1 VSDVRRAWDRREGE
15 TSRAYAAF
23 RAYRDMGPL
32 RTHRELPAPFNTSA
46 AERWSH
52 RFEWVARAAAWDDE
66 RAMIEDDERLDALRQ
81 MHHTHQVVARS
92 ALAIAAR
99 ALAQLDVAE
108 MSASEVVRMMEAAAA
123 LERQTL
129 TQPLSEL
136 LGQGPVGADDPW
148 DRIASELSGA

>member
-1 VSDVRRAWDRREGE
+1 MSDERHAWDRREGE

-23 RAYRDMGPL
+23 RAYRDLGPR
-32 RTHRELPAPFNTSA
+32 RTHRELPPPYNTQA
-46 AERWSH
+46 VEGWSRH
-52 RFEWVARAAAWDDE
+52 NDWVARASAWDDHA
-66 RAMIEDDERLDALRQ
+66 AMVEDGERLDALRQ
-81 MHHTHQVVARS
+81 MHHTHQVIARS

-99 ALAQLDVAE
+99 ALAQLDIAE

-136 LGQGPVGADDPW
+136 LGQSPAGVEDPW
-148 DRIASELSGA
+148 DKIASELSGA